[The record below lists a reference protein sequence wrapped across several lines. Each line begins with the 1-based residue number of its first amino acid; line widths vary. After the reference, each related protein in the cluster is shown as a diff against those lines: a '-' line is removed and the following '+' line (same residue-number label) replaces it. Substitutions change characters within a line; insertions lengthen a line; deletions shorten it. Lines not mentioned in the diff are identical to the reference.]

1 MGIAAFIG
9 KRLIVKVSVLPKA
22 IYRFVVIPVK
32 ILVAFLKFDRL
43 ILKCI

>member
-9 KRLIVKVSVLPKA
+9 ERLIVKVSVLPKA